1 MKLGSGLIVTVIR
14 MSQTVTLIQEWA
26 SALPSTHNMR
36 SKFALSDIQALTVG
50 RKDSH
55 YKSTTLMD
63 DVNCKN
69 PYLEGGGGEF
79 LKTTQDSCT
88 YRAKFYLV
96 YWSTAVV
103 VFHCI
108 GRQL

>member
-1 MKLGSGLIVTVIR
+1 
-14 MSQTVTLIQEWA
+14 
-26 SALPSTHNMR
+26 
-36 SKFALSDIQALTVG
+36 
-50 RKDSH
+50 
-55 YKSTTLMD
+55 MD

-108 GRQL
+108 GWLLYIVVFHCIGRQL